1 MDTTNSLKNL
11 VVHLHEKEVGK
22 VSPEPKIISTD
33 KKMDIKDLM
42 MRRQRI

>member
-11 VVHLHEKEVGK
+11 VFHLHEKEVGK

-33 KKMDIKDLM
+33 KKNGYQNED
-42 MRRQRI
+42 